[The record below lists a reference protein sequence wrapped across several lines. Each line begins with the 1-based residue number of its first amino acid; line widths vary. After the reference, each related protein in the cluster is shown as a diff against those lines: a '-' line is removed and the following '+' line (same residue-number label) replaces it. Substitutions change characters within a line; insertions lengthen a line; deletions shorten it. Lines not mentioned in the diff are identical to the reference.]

1 VTQNISEL
9 LKAAM
14 ELPPEGRAA
23 LAGALIDSLEEGVD
37 SSAESEWEA
46 EIALRLKEIDLGNVK
61 MIPWAEARAKIAAP

>member
-1 VTQNISEL
+1 MPNISEL

-14 ELPPEGRAA
+14 KLPPEGRAA

-46 EIALRLKEIDLGNVK
+46 EIWRRLKEIDLGNIK
-61 MIPWAEARAKIAAP
+61 MIPWAEAREKIAAP